1 MASGSRRKRIAVD
14 HGAVYISRTAIKTN
28 RSGPIFPR
36 GDGGMEM
43 EKLDVS
49 GRSHVR
55 WVVLLLLCLMYLITY
70 LDRVSLANT
79 APFLMKEYGFSKATM
94 GVIFSAFIWAYALFQ
109 VPGGWLGDRFG
120 PRKVLSAIMAYR
132 TVIAILTTRAL
143 GLGSFWGIRF
153 ALGMGE
159 AGAFP
164 TATRAMQMWFPRDER
179 GFVQG
184 VSHAASRLGAAVG
197 PPIAVAIMIHYGWR
211 AGFYVIGALS
221 LLWSILYLVVY
232 HNMPEENK
240 KVSREELARIRG
252 LNEKGEIKQANVQ
265 KRPKVPW
272 SILLK
277 HGNMWAV
284 MCAYAAYIY
293 SLWFFLSWLPS
304 YLIEYRKFTLIKTG
318 LYASMPLAA
327 GVVGDAFGGWLTDK
341 LLVKTNNLKFSRRSV
356 AIVAMLGCATFTL
369 FAALSASPFTALYC
383 LTAAMFF
390 LEMTIG
396 PGWAVPMDIGAE
408 FSGTVSGMMNMGGQ
422 FVGALSPT
430 VFGYLVGRGSW
441 VAPFGVS
448 AGLLFIGAAIWAF
461 WIDPEQS
468 VIDKGEGMTGPP
480 VGVLANPVAAVNR

>member
-1 MASGSRRKRIAVD
+1 MGNLNESKS
-14 HGAVYISRTAIKTN
+14 
-28 RSGPIFPR
+28 
-36 GDGGMEM
+36 
-43 EKLDVS
+43 
-49 GRSHVR
+49 SHVR

-79 APFLMKEYGFSKATM
+79 AGPIMKEYGFNKVTM
-94 GVIFSAFIWAYALFQ
+94 GIIFSAFIWAYALFQ

-120 PRKVLSAIMAYR
+120 PRKVLSVIMAYR
-132 TVIAILTTRAL
+132 TVIAILTTGAM
-143 GLGSFWGIRF
+143 GFASFWGIRF
-153 ALGMGE
+153 ALGVGE

-197 PPIAVAIMIHYGWR
+197 PPIAVAIMLHYGWR
-211 AGFYVIGALS
+211 SVFYVIGALS
-221 LLWSILYLVVY
+221 LLWSILYLVMY
-232 HNMPEENK
+232 RNMPEETSL
-240 KVSREELARIRG
+240 VSRAELARIRG
-252 LNEKGEIKQANVQ
+252 LDEKGEIKKANIQ

-284 MCAYAAYIY
+284 MCAYATYIY

-304 YLIEYRKFTLIKTG
+304 YLVEYRHFTAIKTG
-318 LYASMPLAA
+318 LFASMPLMA
-327 GVVGDAFGGWLTDK
+327 GVIGDAFGGWLTDK
-341 LLVKTNNLKFSRRSV
+341 LLLKTNNLKFARRSV
-356 AIVAMLGCATFTL
+356 AIVAMLGCGTSTL
-369 FAALSASPFTALYC
+369 FAAMSASPFTAVYC
-383 LTAAMFF
+383 LTIAMFF

-396 PGWAVPMDIGAE
+396 PAWAVPMDIGGE

-430 VFGYLVGRGSW
+430 IFGYLVSRGSW
-441 VAPFGVS
+441 VAPFVVS
-448 AGLLFIGAAIWAF
+448 AGLLFVGAAIWAF

-468 VIDKGEGMTGPP
+468 VIDKGEGTAGPVVNTVP
-480 VGVLANPVAAVNR
+480 APAVLGNR